1 MLSGIYQV
9 RLATSDGQVSEGQW
23 VIDEQHLNGNDHNA
37 RYQGRLLLSGE
48 HVALRLDVQRNP
60 ESQQTLFGPASH
72 YLLALNGHLRRDSN
86 NFDLSGPIEQ
96 VPGVFAT
103 LSGHWVGTLD

>member
-1 MLSGIYQV
+1 MLNGIYQV
-9 RLATSDGQVSEGQW
+9 RLTTSDGHVSEGQW
-23 VIDEQHLNGNDHNA
+23 VVDEQHLSGNDQQA

-60 ESQQTLFGPASH
+60 ESQHTLFGPASH

-86 NFDLSGPIEQ
+86 NFDLSGSIEQ
-96 VPGVFAT
+96 VPGIFAT
-103 LSGHWVGTLD
+103 LSGHWVGALG